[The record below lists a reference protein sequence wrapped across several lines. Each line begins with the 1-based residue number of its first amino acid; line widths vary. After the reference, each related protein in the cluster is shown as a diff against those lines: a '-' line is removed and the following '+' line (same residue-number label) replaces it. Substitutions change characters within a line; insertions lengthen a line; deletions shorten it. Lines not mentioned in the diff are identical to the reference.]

1 MYIDLH
7 THSKLTRA
15 IEFDVKHFEKFIKV
29 AKNRGLTAIA
39 LTEHFDVPNFKEIYQ
54 KINEKYKYKDDYFDV
69 NGFKVFTGIEIDVQG
84 NANILVIGKLTSIYE
99 LRDMF
104 PENIK
109 EENFMTINDLT
120 QIAREKNMLIIGAH
134 PFRPKNL
141 LHTYNNL
148 YVRGLD
154 AVELNGTDIKLKK
167 EMFEYARHLNMPIT
181 AGSDAHTIIQLGTVK
196 NYIEKD
202 CNTVEELRE
211 EIINNRFEI
220 KISKLA
226 KLKNA
231 ISKKYKRYVKKRI
244 NKRKELMP

>member
-7 THSKLTRA
+7 THSKLTRSV
-15 IEFDVKHFEKFIKV
+15 EFDLKHFEKFIRTARK
-29 AKNRGLTAIA
+29 RGLTALA
-39 LTEHFDVPNFKEIYQ
+39 LTEHFDVSNFKEIYQ
-54 KINEKYKYKDDYFDV
+54 KINEKYEYKNDYFDV

-84 NANILVIGKLTSIYE
+84 NANILVIGNLNSIYE

-104 PENIK
+104 PDNIT
-109 EENFMTINDLT
+109 EENFMTINELT

-141 LHTYNNL
+141 LHTYDNL

-154 AVELNGTDIKLKK
+154 AVELNGSDIKMKK
-167 EMFEYARHLNMPIT
+167 EMYEYAEDLNMPLT
-181 AGSDAHTIIQLGTVK
+181 AGSDSHTVFQLGTVR

-220 KISKLA
+220 KISKIA
-226 KLKNA
+226 KLRNA
-231 ISKKYKRYVKKRI
+231 ISKKYKKYMKKRMK
-244 NKRKELMP
+244 KRKEANK